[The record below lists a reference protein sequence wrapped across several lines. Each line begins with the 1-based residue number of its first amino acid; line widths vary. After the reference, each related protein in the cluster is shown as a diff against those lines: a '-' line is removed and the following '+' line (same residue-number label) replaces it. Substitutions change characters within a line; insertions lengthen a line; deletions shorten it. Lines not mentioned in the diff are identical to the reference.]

1 MTADFVA
8 LTADTFAPQVG
19 TTFRVEGG
27 RHVLSLS
34 EVERLESQ
42 PGQGD
47 PAYQPFT
54 LIFSGPPGD
63 LLAEGMH
70 TLTRQGDER
79 GAGAAYD
86 LYLIPVHTPEP
97 GRQDYQAVFN

>member
-1 MTADFVA
+1 MTADFVV
-8 LTADTFAPQVG
+8 LTADTFAPHVG
-19 TTFRVEGG
+19 TSFKVEGG

-34 EVERLESQ
+34 EVERLENQ
-42 PGQGD
+42 PGHGD
-47 PAYQPFT
+47 PAYRPFT

-70 TLTRQGDER
+70 TLTPEG
-79 GAGAAYD
+79 GAQAGGTAYD